1 MQLQAASPFFPA
13 PTWHRPQ
20 VSAPVPSGEPSETV
34 ELSSPE
40 TPTAAGLAP
49 TGRKSAVAAAGPLL
63 GLLARAAGGNCPYLQ
78 GPARVGSFEFARTVA
93 THLDNPHQVV
103 QELHRR
109 HGDSLQ
115 VRLPGQAPM
124 LFDSRPDV
132 MHQALAG
139 TRGKKGEGVWEKSP
153 RLAHGFSYLFGE
165 QNVFSGTG
173 AEWRRSREILE
184 PVMRGSAIHTE
195 EVLDH
200 VCDVFDRHL
209 EGVPEGVLD
218 LRDLTQRAA
227 MDSAFQVLFGAH
239 LSRPELDETLA
250 AFGTVRR
257 FLAAETLNPTPLSLG
272 KLGAPG
278 LDQAQRCLAARA
290 DTMIADRRASGEQ
303 RQDALGALL
312 AADPPLTE
320 ERLQHEVLTLM
331 LAGHETTASFLSWSL
346 LELAH
351 HPEEQKQV
359 QESLDA
365 LDGQRPD
372 LKQYQQQTAEVKLV
386 MMESM
391 RLHSPAYVMARVA
404 EEDTWLADTFV
415 PQGTTLVMSP
425 LESHQNRQAWGEDAD
440 QFRPRRFRGSASKMF
455 GFGGGTRLCLGQNLA
470 RLESTVFLTRFLQ
483 RFELEPVSGLVASS
497 DVSHHPTE
505 ALVRVRL
512 RS

>member
-20 VSAPVPSGEPSETV
+20 VSALVPSSEPSESV
-34 ELSSPE
+34 ELSSSEP
-40 TPTAAGLAP
+40 PSASGLAP
-49 TGRKSAVAAAGPLL
+49 TGRKTAVAAAGPLL

-78 GPARVGSFEFARTVA
+78 GPAPVGSFEFARTVA

-115 VRLPGQAPM
+115 VRLPGQAPL
-124 LFDSRPDV
+124 LFDSRPDI

-153 RLAHGFSYLFGE
+153 RLTHGFDALFGQ

-184 PVMRGSAIHTE
+184 PVMRGSAIHTA
-195 EVLDH
+195 EVLGH
-200 VCDVFDRHL
+200 VADIFDRHL
-209 EGVPEGVLD
+209 DGVQEGELD
-218 LRDLTQRAA
+218 LRELTQRAA
-227 MDSAFQVLFGAH
+227 MDSAFQVLFGAE
-239 LSRPELDETLA
+239 LSGPELDETLA
-250 AFGTVRR
+250 AFATVRR
-257 FLAAETLNPTPLSLG
+257 SMTVQTLSPTPLRL
-272 KLGAPG
+272 PG
-278 LDQAQRCLAARA
+278 LDQAERLLAGRA
-290 DTMIADRRASGEQ
+290 DTMIAARRASGEP
-303 RQDALGALL
+303 RPDALGALL
-312 AADPPLTE
+312 AADPPLSE

-351 HPEEQKQV
+351 HPQEQKKV
-359 QESLDA
+359 QDSLDG
-365 LDGQRPD
+365 LQGRRPD
-372 LKQYQQQTAEVKLV
+372 PTQYQQQTADVKMV

-404 EEDTWLADTFV
+404 EEDTWLGDTFV

-440 QFRPRRFRGSASKMF
+440 QFRPGRFRGQASKMF

-483 RFELEPVSGLVASS
+483 RFELEPISGLQASS

-505 ALVRVRL
+505 ARVRVRL